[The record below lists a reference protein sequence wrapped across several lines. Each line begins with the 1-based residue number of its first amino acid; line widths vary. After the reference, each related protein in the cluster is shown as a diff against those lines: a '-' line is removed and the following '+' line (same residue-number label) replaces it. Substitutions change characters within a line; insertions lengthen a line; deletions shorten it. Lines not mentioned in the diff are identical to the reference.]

1 MGDVAFYSTFT
12 ESCRFFRKKLEAST
26 LTEKELIEKELK
38 ELIEFDKKYDCKL
51 EYTYYA
57 DQTPEYLR
65 PLFKPKKNIY
75 SNPIIKR
82 K

>member
-1 MGDVAFYSTFT
+1 MGDFAFCSTFK
-12 ESCRFFRKKLEAST
+12 EDYKLFLEKIENGT
-26 LTEKELIEKELK
+26 LTEE
-38 ELIEFDKKYDCKL
+38 ELIEFDKKYGCKL

-65 PLFKPKKNIY
+65 TLFKPKKNIY

>member
-1 MGDVAFYSTFT
+1 MTLHFVAHLQKIISFS
-12 ESCRFFRKKLEAST
+12 EKKLETGT
-26 LTEKELIEKELK
+26 LTKE
-38 ELIEFDKKYDCKL
+38 ELIEFDKKYGCKL

-57 DQTPEYLR
+57 DKTPEYLGF
-65 PLFKPKKNIY
+65 LFKPKKNIY

>member
-1 MGDVAFYSTFT
+1 MGDFAFCSTFT
-12 ESCRFFRKKLEAST
+12 EDYQLFRKKLETGT
-26 LTEKELIEKELK
+26 LTKE
-38 ELIEFDKKYDCKL
+38 ELIEFDKKYGCKL

-57 DQTPEYLR
+57 DKTPEYLGF
-65 PLFKPKKNIY
+65 LFKPKKNIY